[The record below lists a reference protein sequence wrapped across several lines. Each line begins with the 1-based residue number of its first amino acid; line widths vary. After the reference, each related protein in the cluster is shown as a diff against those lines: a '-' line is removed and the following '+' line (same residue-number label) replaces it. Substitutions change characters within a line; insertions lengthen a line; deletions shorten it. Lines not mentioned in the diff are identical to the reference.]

1 MSTARW
7 RAPGAPAWLRT
18 SLGSTVARRLFLDRA
33 VDFWLGEVDPAW
45 SLTERRARV
54 VSVTRETRDATTFTL
69 DPGARWPGHRAGQY
83 ATVDVEVDGARVR
96 RCYSLA
102 SGPGER
108 TVAITVKRVAGGR
121 ASNFMHDHLR
131 PGAVVGLGDPRGD
144 FVLPAALPAR
154 ILLLSGG
161 SGITP
166 VMSML
171 RDLAARDALRDVAFV
186 HCARTRDDVIF
197 RAELEALAA
206 RHEGLTLTLS
216 HDDEGGPLDAARL
229 TALVPDAFER
239 DTFLCGPEGMMA
251 TFEAAWTR
259 AGASRRLRR
268 ERFGA
273 PRAVPAGVAP
283 TTVTLRLSRSDRSHV
298 TDAPGTLLEQLE
310 RAGERPAFGCRMG
323 ICNTCRCTRRAGA
336 VVDTVTGVVSREP
349 DEEIR
354 LCTSVALTDVD
365 LAL

>member
-33 VDFWLGEVDPAW
+33 VDFWLGEVDAAW

-54 VSVTRETRDATTFTL
+54 LSVTRETPDATTFTL
-69 DPGARWPGHRAGQY
+69 DPGPRWPGHRAGQY

-102 SGPGER
+102 SRPGER

-121 ASNFMHDHLR
+121 ASAFMHAHLR
-131 PGAVVGLGDPRGD
+131 PGGVVGLGDPCGD
-144 FVLPAALPAR
+144 FVLPTVLPAR

-171 RDLAARDALRDVAFV
+171 RDLAARDALCDVAFV
-186 HCARTRDDVIF
+186 HCARSRDDVIF
-197 RAELEALAA
+197 RAELEGLAA
-206 RHEGLTLTLS
+206 RHRGLALTVVL
-216 HDDEGGPLDAARL
+216 DAEGGPLDAAGLVAR
-229 TALVPDAFER
+229 VPDAFER
-239 DTFLCGPEGMMA
+239 DTFLCGPEGMMTA
-251 TFEAAWTR
+251 FEAAWAR
-259 AGASRRLRR
+259 EGAAHRLRR

-273 PRAVPAGVAP
+273 PRAAP
-283 TTVTLRLSRSDRSHV
+283 TGAAPPTVTLRLSRSDRSHV
-298 TDAPGTLLEQLE
+298 ADAPGTLLEQLE

-323 ICNTCRCTRRAGA
+323 ICNACRCTRRAGA

>member
-7 RAPGAPAWLRT
+7 RAPGAPAWLRS

-33 VDFWLGEVDPAW
+33 AAFWLGELDPAW

-54 VSVTRETRDATTFTL
+54 LTVTRETADATTFTL
-69 DPGARWPGHRAGQY
+69 DPGPRWPGHRAGQY

-102 SGPGER
+102 SRPGEG

-121 ASNFMHDHLR
+121 ASTFMHDHLR
-131 PGAVVGLGDPRGD
+131 PGAVVGLGDPCGD
-144 FVLPAALPAR
+144 FVLPAVTPER

-171 RDLAARDALRDVAFV
+171 RDLAARDALHDVAFV

-206 RHEGLTLTLS
+206 RHAGLTLTLS
-216 HDDEGGPLDAARL
+216 LDDEHGPLDAAGLVAR
-229 TALVPDAFER
+229 VPDAFAR
-239 DTFLCGPEGMMA
+239 DTFLCGPEGMMTA
-251 TFEAAWTR
+251 FEGAWAR
-259 AGASRRLRR
+259 AGASHRLRR

-273 PRAVPAGVAP
+273 PRAVPAGGTAQP
-283 TTVTLRLSRSDRSHV
+283 VTLRLSRSDRSHV
-298 TDAPGTLLEQLE
+298 AAAPGTLLEQLE
-310 RAGERPAFGCRMG
+310 RAGERPVFGCRMG

-336 VVDTVTGVVSREP
+336 VVDTVTGLVSREP